1 MGTQREH
8 KNSGIQE
15 NADADVIVLGVGTSG
30 EDLSLQLLD
39 AGLDVIGIQEGLVGG
54 ECPYWACIP
63 SKVMTR
69 AANALQEARRVGDLA
84 GVIDVNP
91 QWEKT
96 AKRVRWITGGWDD
109 STAVQRYK
117 ERGGKMVKG
126 RGKLAGPRTVSVGDK
141 TFTARKGVVI
151 AVGSKFF
158 IPPIPG
164 LDEVD
169 YWTTHDVIQM
179 EKLPESMIIIGGGAT
194 GCELGQALAR
204 FNVDMTIVEADDR
217 LLSKEEPEA
226 SEVVESTFE
235 EEGIKIKAGTRA
247 EKVEKKDDNILV
259 HLDNGEKIEA
269 ERLFIATGKTIDLSD
284 LGLETVGLDNSASH
298 IEVDDQMRA
307 GDGLWAMGDVTGK
320 SLLTHV
326 AVYQAEIIAA
336 DILGKEHRP
345 ASYHAIPRA
354 IFTDPEV
361 GGVGLTE
368 AEARAEG
375 YDVLTTLR
383 QIPATFRGVTYG
395 VERGIVKTVVDRE
408 SGTLIGATVA
418 GPQASDMLGV
428 LNLAVHARL
437 PLETLRTMMFTF
449 PAYSSV
455 IGEALGGF
463 ARGLTTVVDPEYEGA
478 ELLDEVV

>member
-1 MGTQREH
+1 MGTQKET
-8 KNSGIQE
+8 NNTGIKE
-15 NADADVIVLGVGTSG
+15 NADADVIILGVGTSG

-39 AGLDVIGIQEGLVGG
+39 AGLEVIGVQEGLVGG

-69 AANALQEARRVGDLA
+69 AANALQEARRVGELA

-96 AKRVRWITGGWDD
+96 AKQIRWITGGWDD
-109 STAVQRYK
+109 STAVKRF
-117 ERGGKMVKG
+117 EDRGGKMVKG
-126 RGKLAGPRTVSVGDK
+126 RGKLAGPRMVSVGDQ
-141 TFTARKGVVI
+141 TFKARKGVVI

-204 FNVDMTIVEADDR
+204 FNVDITLVEADDHI
-217 LLSKEEPEA
+217 LSKEEPEA
-226 SEVVESTFE
+226 SEVVESAFE
-235 EEGIKIKAGTRA
+235 EEGITIKSGRRA
-247 EKVEKKDDNILV
+247 EKVEKQGDNTLV
-259 HLDNGEKIEA
+259 YLDNGEVLEA

-284 LGLETVGLDNSASH
+284 LGLESVGLDSSAPF
-298 IEVDDQMRA
+298 IEVDDHMRA
-307 GDGLWAMGDVTGK
+307 GNGLWAMGDVTGK

-336 DILGKEHRP
+336 NILGKEHRP

-368 AEARAEG
+368 SEARAEG
-375 YDVLTTLR
+375 YDVLVTLR
-383 QIPATFRGVTYG
+383 QVPATFRGVTYG
-395 VERGIVKTVVDRE
+395 IDRGIVKTVVDRE
-408 SGTLIGATVA
+408 AGILLGATVA
-418 GPQASDMLGV
+418 GPHASDMLGV

-437 PLETLRTMMFTF
+437 PLETLRSMMFTF

>member
-1 MGTQREH
+1 MGTKREPEKRAVH
-8 KNSGIQE
+8 E
-15 NADADVIVLGVGTSG
+15 NADADVIILGVGTSG

-69 AANALQEARRVGDLA
+69 AANTLQEARRVGDLA
-84 GVIDVNP
+84 GIIDVNP
-91 QWEKT
+91 EWEKT
-96 AKRVRWITGGWDD
+96 SKRVRWITGGWDD
-109 STAVQRYK
+109 STAVKRYAD
-117 ERGGKMVKG
+117 RGGKMIKG
-126 RGKLAGPRTVSVGDK
+126 HGKLAGPRTVTVGDK
-141 TFTARKGVVI
+141 TYTARKGVVI
-151 AVGSKFF
+151 AIGSKFF
-158 IPPIPG
+158 IPPISG

-169 YWTTHDVIQM
+169 YWTTHDVMQM

-204 FNVDMTIVEADDR
+204 FNVDITIVEADDR

-226 SEVVESTFE
+226 SDVVQAAFE
-235 EEGIKIKAGTRA
+235 EEGINVRTGARA
-247 EKVEKKDDNILV
+247 EKVEKQDEDFIV
-259 HLDNGEKIEA
+259 HLDSGEKLEA
-269 ERLFIATGKTIDLSD
+269 ERLFIATGKTVDLSD
-284 LGLETVGLDNSASH
+284 LGLESVGLDSSAPF
-298 IEVDDQMRA
+298 IEVDQNMRA

-336 DILGKEHRP
+336 DILEEEHLP

-368 AEARAEG
+368 SEAKAEG
-375 YDVLTTLR
+375 YEVLTTLK
-383 QIPATFRGVTYG
+383 QIPATFRGLTYS
-395 VERGIVKTVVDRE
+395 VERGIVKMVVDRN
-408 SGTLIGATVA
+408 SGILLGATVA
-418 GPQASDMLGV
+418 GPHASDMLGA
-428 LNLAVHARL
+428 LNLTVHARL
-437 PLETLRTMMFTF
+437 PVEMLRTMMFTF

-478 ELLDEVV
+478 EKLDKVV

>member
-1 MGTQREH
+1 MENKKDPKDRTVH
-8 KNSGIQE
+8 E

-39 AGLDVIGIQEGLVGG
+39 AGLDVIGVQEGLVGG

-69 AANALQEARRVGDLA
+69 AANALQEARRVSDLA
-84 GVIDVNP
+84 GNVDVKP

-96 AKRVRWITGGWDD
+96 AKRIRWITGGWDD
-109 STAVQRYK
+109 STAVKRFGN
-117 ERGGKMVKG
+117 RGGKMVKG
-126 RGKLAGPRTVSVGDK
+126 RGKLAGPRKVSVGDK

-151 AVGSKFF
+151 AIGSEFF

-164 LDEVD
+164 LDEVN

-179 EKLPESMIIIGGGAT
+179 EKLPESMIIIGGGAS

-204 FNVDMTIVEADDR
+204 FNVDITIIETDDR

-226 SEVVESTFE
+226 SEVVKSAFE
-235 EEGIKIKAGTRA
+235 EEGINVKIGSRVEKVQKNDGNIVVQLDSGEKLEA
-247 EKVEKKDDNILV
+247 EK
-259 HLDNGEKIEA
+259 
-269 ERLFIATGKTIDLSD
+269 LFVATGKIIDLSD
-284 LGLETVGLDNSASH
+284 LGLETVGLDSSATH
-298 IEVDDQMRA
+298 IETDEYMRA

-336 DILGKEHRP
+336 DILGKEHHP

-368 AEARAEG
+368 SKAKAEG

-408 SGTLIGATVA
+408 KGILLGATVA
-418 GPQASDMLGV
+418 GPHASDMLGV